1 MSVQEKGYLL
11 AGELMPSNLRIR
23 MLYTVMFLSKL
34 SSILVYCNIKDKIQE
49 DEKVT
54 IRMKQLR
61 FVER

>member
-1 MSVQEKGYLL
+1 
-11 AGELMPSNLRIR
+11 MPSNLRIR

-34 SSILVYCNIKDKIQE
+34 SSILVYCNIEDKIQE

-61 FVER
+61 FVEQ